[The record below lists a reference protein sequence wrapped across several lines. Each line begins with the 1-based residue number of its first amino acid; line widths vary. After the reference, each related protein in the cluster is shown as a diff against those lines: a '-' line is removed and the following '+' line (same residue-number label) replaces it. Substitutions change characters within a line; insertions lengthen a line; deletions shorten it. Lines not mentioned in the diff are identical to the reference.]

1 MKSQINKNVDVKST
15 SKYEN
20 MKMAHGFG
28 LWVIQTGG
36 LWQ

>member
-1 MKSQINKNVDVKST
+1 MKSQINKNVDFKST
-15 SKYEN
+15 STFDI
-20 MKMAHGFG
+20 KMAHGFG